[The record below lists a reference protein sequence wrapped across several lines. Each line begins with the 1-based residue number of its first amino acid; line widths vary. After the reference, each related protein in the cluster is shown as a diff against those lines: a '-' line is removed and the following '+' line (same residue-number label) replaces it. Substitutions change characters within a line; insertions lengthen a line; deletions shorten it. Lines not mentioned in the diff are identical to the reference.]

1 MLNLGAIGFAAP
13 WMLLG
18 LVLLPAIWWLLRV
31 IPPTPRRVSFPAVR
45 LLLSLRPTDET
56 SATTPLWLTILRML
70 LAALVILALAHPL
83 LNPSAELDGDGP
95 LLLVVDDGWA
105 AAPNWEARRDMLD
118 GLLDR
123 AQREDRS
130 VALLSTAPPADG
142 APIAVGRLAAA
153 ADLRPALRALAPKPW
168 PVDRAAATAAL
179 AGPAFARAP
188 QIVWL
193 SDGIDDGTAET
204 FSQRLARLGPLTV
217 VAEDGLALAKAL
229 PPPEISGGGLDVA
242 VLRADPENPEQV
254 WVRAMAEGGRVLAR
268 GRASFEAGR
277 TRAETELALPSE
289 LRNQAVRLDIDGE
302 ASAAAVVLLDER
314 WRRRPV
320 GMVSGAATEE
330 QTQPLL
336 SNLYYL
342 DRALS
347 PYSDVRQ
354 GDIITLLRR
363 PTAVLMLA
371 DIGRLDPAAAA
382 AAEQWVRDGG
392 MLVRFAGP
400 RMAQNADDLIPVRLR
415 GGGRALDG
423 SLSWAQP
430 ARLAD
435 FPEASPFHGLEIA
448 DDIFVRR
455 QVLAEPSLDLNRKTW
470 ARLADG
476 TPLVTADRLDD
487 GWLVLFHST
496 ANTDWTNLPITGLF
510 VDMLRRLVT
519 LSRGVVGGDSEA
531 MLPPLASLSGDG
543 QLGPASATARP
554 VAGDAID
561 TTAAG
566 PRHPPG
572 FYGNDDA
579 KRALDLSSGID
590 GLPMIAAYP
599 GSTAVAPYAE
609 QAETDLKPW
618 LLTAAI
624 LLALADI
631 VAAMA
636 LRGLLTPRR
645 RARMAASLLLLG
657 LAAAVPADRAL
668 AQDAADEFVL
678 QATLDTR
685 LAYVRTG
692 DDEIDAMSR
701 AGLIGLSEILRRRTS
716 IEPADPFGLDIESD
730 ELVFFPLIYW
740 PLTPAQ
746 PPLSDA
752 ALARIDNY
760 MRTGGTILFDTR
772 DSQTA
777 NLRLPGGAGGGSA
790 NNQRLRR
797 MLRRLDVPPLVPV
810 PQHHVLTR
818 AFYLMQSFPG
828 RYASGQVWVELRP
841 GGVNDGVASIIIGG
855 NDWAAAWATDE
866 IGRPL
871 AAVVPGG
878 PRQREMAYRFG
889 VNLVMYTLT
898 GNYKTDQ
905 VHVPAILERLGQ

>member
-18 LVLLPAIWWLLRV
+18 LILLPVIWWLLRI

-56 SATTPLWLTILRML
+56 SATTPLWLTILRMV

-83 LNPSAELDGDGP
+83 LNPSADLDGDGP

-105 AAPNWEARRDMLD
+105 AAPNWDARQDMLD

-130 VALLSTAPPADG
+130 AALLSTAPPADG
-142 APIAVGRLAAA
+142 APIAVSKLTSA
-153 ADLRPALRALAPKPW
+153 ADLRPTVRALTPRPW

-179 AGPAFARAP
+179 ADITFERTP

-193 SDGIDDGTAET
+193 SDGIDDGAAEGL
-204 FSQRLARLGPLTV
+204 SQRLAQLGPLTV
-217 VAEDGLALAKAL
+217 IAEDSLALAKAL
-229 PPPEISGGGLDVA
+229 SPPEISGSGLRA
-242 VLRADPENPEQV
+242 SVLRADPENEEQV

-268 GRASFEAGR
+268 SRATFEAGQ
-277 TRAETELALPSE
+277 TRAETDLELPSE
-289 LRNQAVRLDIDGE
+289 LRNQAVRLDVDGE
-302 ASAAAVVLLDER
+302 ASAAAVVLLAER

-347 PYSDVRQ
+347 PYSDVRL
-354 GDIITLLRR
+354 GDVTELLRR
-363 PTAVLMLA
+363 PTAVLVLA
-371 DIGRLDPAAAA
+371 DIGRLDPGAADV
-382 AAEQWVRDGG
+382 AEQWVRDGG

-435 FPEASPFHGLEIA
+435 FPETSPFHGLEIA

-519 LSRGVVGGDSEA
+519 LSRGVAGEDSEA

-543 QLGPASATARP
+543 QLGPASAAARP
-554 VAGDAID
+554 IAGDVID
-561 TTAAG
+561 ATDAG

-572 FYGNDDA
+572 FYGDDDA
-579 KRALDLSSGID
+579 KRALNLSSGID
-590 GLPMIAAYP
+590 GLLQIGDYP
-599 GSTAVAPYAE
+599 GSAAVAPYAE

-624 LLALADI
+624 LLALVDI
-631 VAAMA
+631 VAALA
-636 LRGLLTPRR
+636 LRGLLSPQR
-645 RARMAASLLLLG
+645 RARAAASLLLLG
-657 LAAAVPADRAL
+657 VVVAL
-668 AQDAADEFVL
+668 PMNNARAQDPSDEFVL

-685 LAYVRTG
+685 LAYVLTG

-740 PLTPAQ
+740 PLTPTQ

-777 NLRLPGGAGGGSA
+777 NLRLPGGVGGGSA
-790 NNQRLRR
+790 NNQRLRQ

-828 RYASGQVWVELRP
+828 RYANGRVWVELRP

-855 NDWAAAWATDE
+855 NDWAAAWATDDL
-866 IGRPL
+866 GRPM

-878 PRQREMAYRFG
+878 PRQREMAFRFG

>member
-1 MLNLGAIGFAAP
+1 MLNLGAIGFAVP

-18 LVLLPAIWWLLRV
+18 LALLPVIWWLLRV

-56 SATTPLWLTILRML
+56 SATTPLWLTILRMV

-83 LNPSAELDGDGP
+83 LNPSADLDGDGP

-105 AAPNWEARRDMLD
+105 AAPNWDARQDMLD

-130 VALLSTAPPADG
+130 AALLSTAPPADG
-142 APIAVGRLAAA
+142 APVAISRLTSV
-153 ADLRPALRALAPKPW
+153 ADLRPAVRALAPKPW
-168 PVDRAAATAAL
+168 AVDRSAATAAL
-179 AGPAFARAP
+179 SDITFEQAP

-193 SDGIDDGTAET
+193 SDGIDDRAAEA
-204 FSQRLARLGPLTV
+204 FSQRLAQIGPLTV
-217 VAEDGLALAKAL
+217 IAEDSLTLAKAL
-229 PPPEISGGGLDVA
+229 LPPDVSGSGLRA
-242 VLRADPENPEQV
+242 AALRADPANEEQV

-268 GRASFEAGR
+268 SRAIFAAGE
-277 TRAETELALPSE
+277 TRAQTDLDLPSE

-302 ASAAAVVLLDER
+302 ESAAAVVLLDER

-354 GDIITLLRR
+354 GDVTELLRR
-363 PTAVLMLA
+363 PTAVLLLA
-371 DIGRLDPAAAA
+371 DIGRLDPGAAA
-382 AAEQWVRDGG
+382 AAERWVRDGG

-430 ARLAD
+430 ARLAA
-435 FPEASPFHGLEIA
+435 FPEASPFFGLEIA
-448 DDIFVRR
+448 DDIVVRR

-470 ARLADG
+470 ARLVDG

-496 ANTDWTNLPITGLF
+496 ANTDWTNLPISGLF

-519 LSRGVVGGDSEA
+519 LSRGVAGEDSEA

-543 QLGPASATARP
+543 QLGPVSAAARP
-554 VAGDAID
+554 IAGDAID
-561 TTAAG
+561 ETDAG
-566 PRHPPG
+566 PQHPPG

-579 KRALDLSSGID
+579 KRALNLSAGID
-590 GLPMIAAYP
+590 GLPMIGGYP
-599 GSTAVAPYAE
+599 GSADIAPYAE

-624 LLALADI
+624 LLALVDI
-631 VAAMA
+631 VAALA
-636 LRGLLTPRR
+636 LRGLLSPQR
-645 RARMAASLLLLG
+645 RARTAASLLLLCG
-657 LAAAVPADRAL
+657 LAALPIDTAG
-668 AQDAADEFVL
+668 AQDVSDEFVL

-685 LAYVRTG
+685 LAYVLTG
-692 DDEIDAMSR
+692 DSQIDDMSR

-740 PLTPAQ
+740 PLTPTQ

-777 NLRLPGGAGGGSA
+777 NLRLPGGVGGGSA
-790 NNQRLRR
+790 NNQRLRQ

-828 RYASGQVWVELRP
+828 RYANGQVWVELRP

-855 NDWAAAWATDE
+855 NDWAAAWATDDL
-866 IGRPL
+866 GRPM

-878 PRQREMAYRFG
+878 PRQREMAFRFG

>member
-18 LVLLPAIWWLLRV
+18 LALLPVIWWLLRV
-31 IPPTPRRVSFPAVR
+31 IPPTPRRVTFPAVR

-56 SATTPLWLTILRML
+56 SATTPLWLTILRMV

-105 AAPNWEARRDMLD
+105 AAPNWEARQDMLD

-130 VALLSTAPPADG
+130 AALLSTAPPSDG
-142 APIAVGRLAAA
+142 APVAVSRLTAA
-153 ADLRPALRALAPKPW
+153 ADLRPTVRALTPRPW
-168 PVDRAAATAAL
+168 PVDRSAATAAL
-179 AGPAFARAP
+179 ADISFERAP

-193 SDGIDDGTAET
+193 SDGIDDGAAERL
-204 FSQRLARLGPLTV
+204 SARLAQLGSLTV
-217 VAEDGLALAKAL
+217 VTEDSLDLAKAL
-229 PPPEISGGGLDVA
+229 LPPEVSGSGLRAA
-242 VLRADPENPEQV
+242 VLRADPENEEQV

-268 GRASFEAGR
+268 SRATFDAGQ
-277 TRAETELALPSE
+277 TRAETDLELPSE
-289 LRNQAVRLDIDGE
+289 LRNQAVRLDVDGE

-347 PYSDVRQ
+347 PYSDVRL
-354 GDIITLLRR
+354 GDVGELLRR

-371 DIGRLDPAAAA
+371 DIGRLDPGAAAA
-382 AAEQWVRDGG
+382 VERWVRDGG

-435 FPEASPFHGLEIA
+435 FPETSPFHGLEIA

-519 LSRGVVGGDSEA
+519 LSRGVAGEDSEA

-554 VAGDAID
+554 IAGDVID
-561 TTAAG
+561 TTDAG
-566 PRHPPG
+566 PQHPPG

-579 KRALDLSSGID
+579 KRALNLSSGID
-590 GLPMIAAYP
+590 GLLQIGGYP

-624 LLALADI
+624 LLALVDI
-631 VAAMA
+631 VAALA
-636 LRGLLTPRR
+636 LRGLLTPQR
-645 RARMAASLLLLG
+645 RARAAASLLLLG
-657 LAAAVPADRAL
+657 AVVAL
-668 AQDAADEFVL
+668 PMDNARAQDASDEFVL

-685 LAYVRTG
+685 LAYVLTG

-740 PLTPAQ
+740 PLTPTQ

-777 NLRLPGGAGGGSA
+777 NLRLPGGVGGGSA
-790 NNQRLRR
+790 NNQRLRQ

-828 RYASGQVWVELRP
+828 RYANGQVWVELRP

-866 IGRPL
+866 LGRPM